1 MNKDFFKQHP
11 LVKHLLY
18 MLVISVIIVFLAFML
33 IKAIARQGK
42 EYELPNYWTS
52 PLPS

>member
-42 EYELPNYWTS
+42 E
-52 PLPS
+52 